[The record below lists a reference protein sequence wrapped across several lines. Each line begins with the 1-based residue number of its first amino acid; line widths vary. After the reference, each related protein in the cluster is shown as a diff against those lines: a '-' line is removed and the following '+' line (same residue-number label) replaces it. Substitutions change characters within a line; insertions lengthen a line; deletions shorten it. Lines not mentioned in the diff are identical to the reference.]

1 MWQKV
6 TKKKKPV
13 KIWNK
18 QREKLKGKNKR
29 MKKSR
34 KDSENEFVK
43 KYVPVGIN
51 SRIFSCCKATCLVNW
66 MVLAS
71 WYLQILHLVPLSTY
85 ESNIFDWKC
94 STICWVKGIRASKPF
109 LQTQHFQGNSVVSSV
124 KWNKNKNWTKKKLKK
139 IEFSRFFVNFGNL
152 PFVASIGSSL
162 ILVVNIKSLSCSGRK
177 SLSFW
182 WVPKK
187 SINYKKVQKI
197 AKNAK
202 MLTKKNC
209 RNW

>member
-1 MWQKV
+1 MVKKGEKSV
-6 TKKKKPV
+6 KFDKKKKKKKTWKL
-13 KIWNK
+13 KIN
-18 QREKLKGKNKR
+18 REKYQNEKIKESKIE
-29 MKKSR
+29 KSR
-34 KDSENEFVK
+34 KNSENEFVK

-124 KWNKNKNWTKKKLKK
+124 K
-139 IEFSRFFVNFGNL
+139 
-152 PFVASIGSSL
+152 
-162 ILVVNIKSLSCSGRK
+162 
-177 SLSFW
+177 
-182 WVPKK
+182 
-187 SINYKKVQKI
+187 
-197 AKNAK
+197 
-202 MLTKKNC
+202 
-209 RNW
+209 